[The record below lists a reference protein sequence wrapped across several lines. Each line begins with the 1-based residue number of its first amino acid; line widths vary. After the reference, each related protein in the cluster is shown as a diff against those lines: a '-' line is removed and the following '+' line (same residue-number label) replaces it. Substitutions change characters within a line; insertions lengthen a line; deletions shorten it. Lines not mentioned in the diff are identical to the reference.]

1 MPEAFDV
8 LAALIRVDRSP
19 SLTFAARSLAA
30 AGVPVFPC
38 LVEGKRP
45 LTRRGFLDASSDPDQ
60 VVVWWSRT
68 PNANIG
74 IPTGAPS
81 GVVVVDV
88 DVHGP
93 HDGRAAYQ
101 RATKAGLVDVIRE
114 VTDHGRPY
122 LGICFGLQLLF
133 EEGEEHGVT
142 PGLGILGGRVTRF
155 PETDEHGEPLVVPHI
170 GWNEV
175 RYAGDHPMLES
186 LPERDVYYFVH
197 SYRPVPTDPSII
209 VGRADYGGEFTAAV
223 ARDNVFAVQFHPEK
237 SQSAG
242 KRLLDAYRVWLEQS

>member
-1 MPEAFDV
+1 MGPRI
-8 LAALIRVDRSP
+8 ALVDYGAGNLRSVAKA
-19 SLTFAARSLAA
+19 LERS
-30 AGVPVFPC
+30 GMEPV
-38 LVEGKRP
+38 VTG
-45 LTRRGFLDASSDPDQ
+45 DPA
-60 VVVWWSRT
+60 VV
-68 PNANIG
+68 
-74 IPTGAPS
+74 
-81 GVVVVDV
+81 
-88 DVHGP
+88 
-93 HDGRAAYQ
+93 RAADGVLLPGVGAF
-101 RATKAGLVDVIRE
+101 RDAVNALTKAGLVDVIRE

-155 PETDEHGEPLVVPHI
+155 PETDEAGEPLVVPHI